1 MAFSLIKNVNHETR
15 WTEHSIDFIVV
26 LAGGAP
32 EAVPF
37 KVETRNFIF
46 SNKCQ

>member
-1 MAFSLIKNVNHETR
+1 MSIMKPVRQSIPLILMG
-15 WTEHSIDFIVV
+15 V

-46 SNKCQ
+46 SKKRQ